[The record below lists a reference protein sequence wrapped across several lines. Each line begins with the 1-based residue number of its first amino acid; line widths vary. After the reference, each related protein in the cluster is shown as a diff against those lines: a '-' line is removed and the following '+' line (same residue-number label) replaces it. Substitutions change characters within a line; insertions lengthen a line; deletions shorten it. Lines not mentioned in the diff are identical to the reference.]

1 MTTPSNLYAE
11 KIYSEQP
18 DVLWALDDPA
28 DYVTLISEAQ
38 RDISDGWSIS
48 NGTAS
53 ASTSS
58 VGQPFEDSALS
69 LISGDVPASTSETV
83 VCVSEDLYNLS
94 LLNQS
99 FGNITIGSYFYSNSA
114 YLQSVSIGFEYTNPN
129 TLEVIQQVKEFNTSV
144 FQSWAFVSETFELP
158 DENAAF
164 RVVIK
169 FTYSSGGSSSGD
181 YEFYVNGISAG
192 QWSEEFNTTS
202 LGVSPIT
209 LPSDIANISGE
220 AVEADAYGM
229 GEGVGYYL
237 VSSNSLIAKNTG
249 IPMVYGAAGVTKIYP
264 NEDGNPSLIVPGK
277 GFLNKVGQ
285 FKEYTV
291 EFWLKVNPSTYDP
304 LKIFGPIASP
314 DGLYVESGFLTL
326 VIGKEFASHFV
337 GEWFRPML
345 IDIRV
350 TRNSATMLV
359 NGEEVVTLPI
369 NTDTLSLPEEF
380 VAGDSQDW
388 LGFYAYENVFP
399 VEIDC
404 VAIYNYSVPIDVAKR
419 RWVYGQGVLSP
430 ESINS
435 AYNGTQAFIDYPFAD
450 YTSDYIYP
458 DFANW
463 QQGSFD
469 NLSTTLTSIGTP
481 SYSLPD
487 ILLEDKTLQDLYD
500 DNHPLQTSGDKFLT
514 FRPNSSWN
522 DKKCFLNFSR
532 FNILGTGTAA
542 IYGVFTSDN
551 LATEET
557 LIKIYNQSTGN
568 SFSIRKDLDEIHYYL
583 FFNGQEEEIYTTD
596 IIVSDEKF
604 AVGINIGILIEHF
617 GGNVASFFGNQNGL
631 QVSIGGDD
639 TGSYQFT
646 GNIYSVGICSDF
658 DANQILEYFNE
669 LGIVI
674 LDSYLATGTEESQIA
689 NALLAHTASYTL
701 LPSLAYDLYFLD
713 IGVSGFWED
722 YLPLSYFAQFVTND
736 VGNTYYDLDFLQ
748 FNLGYPSPSRLTEYE
763 NVSSWTYDELKESY
777 QYPTQKT
784 YNQLDNSLITNWN
797 DYQDMQER
805 SEKFYKYDTGD
816 AVVKSYISIQYIS
829 SGANSPQSNF
839 TTVEP
844 ASESR
849 IIKIDD
855 FPNWISTKFE
865 VVDNTLIY
873 PSKSVDFNDLAIVYR
888 LEFNNR
894 GILKKP
900 TTLRKLE
907 ISSQAFND
915 NLFNPV
921 GTRFGVDMF
930 PFTRAGLYFDYKA
943 DNPYSIYKGSTPYLY
958 LNRTSGVEVRG
969 ELDAFVSRG
978 IAIPIN
984 SQLSNNFRVSAAQIW
999 MRYDKEN
1006 FSASPVEIFEIRH
1019 KLDTIKFYIAPTNAE
1034 GTRAKIYS
1042 RSVATGQEV
1051 NGISYFWNGSSVR
1064 EPAIT
1069 SMEWGVLG
1077 ISFATPLIYDLFLGG
1092 INLTGPMVFNN
1103 ISYYQENNLQQTQ
1116 TTLTRP
1122 WLLVKTDGITNFDW
1136 NYWVSSYI
1144 WNEVLVL
1151 SSSNIYGTNPL
1162 DIYKTYIGTNKIIF
1176 DDNEGLLVDAQ
1187 TVKVYNNTT
1196 WTIRVGTPV

>member
-18 DVLWALDDPA
+18 DVLWALDDVA

-38 RDISDGWSIS
+38 RDISDGWSVS
-48 NGTAS
+48 NATVT

-58 VGQPFEDSALS
+58 IGQPFESSALS
-69 LISGDVPASTSETV
+69 LISGDVPSSTSETV
-83 VCVSEDLYNLS
+83 ICISEDLYDLS
-94 LLNQS
+94 DLNES
-99 FGNITIGSYFYSNSA
+99 FGNITIGSYFYSISP
-114 YLQSVSIGFEYTNPN
+114 YLQSVSIGFEYTNPF
-129 TLEVIQQVKEFNTSV
+129 TLQTIQQTKQFDTSV
-144 FQSWAFVSETFELP
+144 FQLWAFVSETFEIP
-158 DENAAF
+158 DLNTPF
-164 RVVIK
+164 RVVLK
-169 FTYSSGGSSSGD
+169 FTYASGGSSSGD

-202 LGVSPIT
+202 LGVSPIA
-209 LPSDIANISGE
+209 LPSNISNIDGD
-220 AVEADAYGM
+220 AVAADAYGM

-237 VSSNSLIAKNTG
+237 VKSNSLVAKNTG
-249 IPMVYGAAGVTKIYP
+249 IPMVYGASGVTKLYP
-264 NEDGNPSLIVPGK
+264 NENEKPSLILPGK

-291 EFWLKVNPSTYDP
+291 EFWLKVNPSTYDS

-350 TRNSATMLV
+350 TRNNATMLV

-369 NTDTLSLPEEF
+369 NTDTLFLPEEF
-380 VAGDSQDW
+380 VSGDSQDW

-419 RWVYGQGVLSP
+419 RWVYGQGVSSP

-435 AYNGTQAFIDYPFAD
+435 AYNGTQAYIDYPFAD

-487 ILLEDKTLQDLYD
+487 ILLEDKTLQNLYD
-500 DNHPLQTSGDKFLT
+500 DNYALQTSGDKFLT
-514 FRPNSSWN
+514 FRPNNSWDN
-522 DKKCFLNFSR
+522 KKCFLNFSR

-542 IYGVFTSDN
+542 IYGVFSSDN

-596 IIVSDEKF
+596 VIVSDEKF
-604 AVGINIGILIEHF
+604 AVGINIGMLVEHF
-617 GGNVASFFGNQNGL
+617 GGNISSFFGNQNGL
-631 QVSIGGDD
+631 QVSVGGDD

-658 DANQILEYFNE
+658 DANQILEYFDE

-689 NALLAHTASYTL
+689 NALIAHTASYTL
-701 LPSLAYDLYFLD
+701 LPSLSYDLYFLD
-713 IGVSGFWED
+713 IGASGFWED

-748 FNLGYPSPSRLTEYE
+748 FNLGYPSPARITEYE
-763 NVSSWTYDELKESY
+763 TTSSWTYNELKQSY
-777 QYPTQKT
+777 QYPTQRT
-784 YNQLDNSLITNWN
+784 YEELDNSFITNWN
-797 DYQDMQER
+797 DYQDMEER
-805 SEKFYKYDTGD
+805 SEKFYKYDTGN
-816 AVVKSYISIQYIS
+816 AVIKSYISIQYIS
-829 SGANSPQSNF
+829 NGANSPQSNF

-844 ASESR
+844 ISETR
-849 IIKIDD
+849 IIDIDD

-915 NLFNPV
+915 NLFNPI

-958 LNRTSGVEVRG
+958 LNRNSGVEVRG
-969 ELDAFVSRG
+969 QLDAFVSRG

-984 SQLSNNFRVSAAQIW
+984 SQLSTNFRVSAAQVW
-999 MRYDKEN
+999 MRYDKEK
-1006 FSASPVEIFEIRH
+1006 FSETPIEIFEINH
-1019 KLDTIKFYIAPTNAE
+1019 KTDTIKFYISPINAE
-1034 GTRAKIYS
+1034 STRAKIYS

-1064 EPAIT
+1064 EPVIT

-1077 ISFATPLIYDLFLGG
+1077 ISFATPLIYDLFLGA

-1103 ISYYQENNLQQTQ
+1103 IAYYQENSLQQTQ

-1136 NYWVSSYI
+1136 DYWVDSYI
-1144 WNEVLVL
+1144 WNQVLVL
-1151 SSSNIYGTNPL
+1151 ASITTPAAIPL

-1187 TVKVYNNTT
+1187 TIKVYNNTT